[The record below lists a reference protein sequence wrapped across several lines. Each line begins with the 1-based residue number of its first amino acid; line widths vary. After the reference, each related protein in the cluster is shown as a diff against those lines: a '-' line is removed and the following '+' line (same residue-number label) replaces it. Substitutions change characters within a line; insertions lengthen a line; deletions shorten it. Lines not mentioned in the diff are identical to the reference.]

1 MTLLI
6 GLTGGIGSGK
16 TSAAGLFAELGAE
29 IIDTDAIAHQL
40 TRPGGAAIEAI
51 RQAFGAGFITPD
63 GALDRTRMRARVFSD
78 LQERR
83 RLEGI
88 LHPLIRQDADARIA
102 ASHAPYVLL
111 IVPLL
116 LETGAYRQTIDRLLV
131 VDCNTEV
138 QIARAMGRSRLSRD
152 EVLAIMGA
160 QASRETRLAAA
171 DEVIANNGDFED
183 LKHQV
188 AALHEKYLSLARRQ
202 KSTCSNFSQD

>member
-1 MTLLI
+1 MAFLI

-16 TSAAGLFAELGAE
+16 TSAAGLFADLGAE

-63 GALDRTRMRARVFSD
+63 RALDRARMRALAFSD
-78 LQERR
+78 PQERR

-88 LHPLIRQDADARIA
+88 LHPLIRQAADARIA
-102 ASHAPYVLL
+102 ASRAPCVLL
-111 IVPLL
+111 VVPLL

-131 VDCNTEV
+131 VDCDVEIQT
-138 QIARAMGRSRLSRD
+138 ARAMARSRLGRD

-160 QASRETRLAAA
+160 QVSREARLAAA
-171 DEVIANNGDFED
+171 DEVITNNGDFEN
-183 LKHQV
+183 LKRQV
-188 AALHEKYLSLARRQ
+188 TALHEKYLFLARQ
-202 KSTCSNFSQD
+202 KSPRGNFSQD